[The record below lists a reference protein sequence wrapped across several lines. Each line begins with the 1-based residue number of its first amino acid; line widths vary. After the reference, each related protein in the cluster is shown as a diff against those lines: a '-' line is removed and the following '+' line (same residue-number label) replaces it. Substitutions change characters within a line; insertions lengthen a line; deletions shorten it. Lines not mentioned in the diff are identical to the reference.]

1 MKCGPRQVNNS
12 EWSYPTTALRRDSQL
27 DAGATDS
34 HRVLTADAE
43 FAPHEL
49 GTDAIRCSVT
59 SQSMAQR
66 AISDTTV
73 RPNNGHMVNQVPIK
87 LDRAKARAHGV
98 MVGCGAPA
106 STRWPVRRDM
116 GS

>member
-34 HRVLTADAE
+34 HRVLTADTE

-59 SQSMAQR
+59 SQALR
-66 AISDTTV
+66 NGRFRTRRSDHTT
-73 RPNNGHMVNQVPIK
+73 
-87 LDRAKARAHGV
+87 
-98 MVGCGAPA
+98 GA
-106 STRWPVRRDM
+106 W
-116 GS
+116 